1 METTVALKKR
11 LRKMINDIIPS
22 GGTDNDVTFSDGE
35 LDDLLKE
42 SENIYQAAAEA
53 WAIKAGLLQ
62 GEIESY
68 SAGNEKYDLT
78 PLKDRL
84 QHALSMGRMY
94 EDKAASLVIEEP
106 QGSIMLKFKSPD
118 VI

>member
-1 METTVALKKR
+1 MEPTVALKKR
-11 LRKMINDIIPS
+11 LRKMINDIVPPRGSDEDAI
-22 GGTDNDVTFSDGE
+22 FSDVE

-53 WAIKAGLLQ
+53 WTIKAGLLQ

-94 EDKAASLVIEEP
+94 EDKAASLEIEEP
-106 QGSIMLKFKSPD
+106 QGSFMLKFKSPD